1 MPDIQKFTKASLV
14 ADSLSLGPHWV
25 YDQSKIAHAYPD
37 GVFAFSDP
45 TSQYHPKRRAGE
57 FTHYGDQ
64 TLILSRSIEKRG
76 GFALDGWREDWVQ
89 AMSGFD
95 GYLDGASRDTLATE
109 GASPSSSH
117 DLSGAARIAPILDL
131 GLPVEGAVKAA
142 REQTYLTHGDK
153 GVVEISEF
161 FVRAVYAIESGL
173 NFESAFERA
182 VEEGSY
188 EVIDPSRFILAAKQA
203 DTSAFR
209 ETASSLGQ
217 ACSWEDAFPLTLYFA
232 LRPEASFA
240 QTISD
245 NNLAGGDTSARSMLL
260 AVLFAAR
267 DGDVG
272 GPLFDG
278 LALS

>member
-1 MPDIQKFTKASLV
+1 MPELQKFSKASLV

-25 YDQSKIAHAYPD
+25 YDQSKIALDYPE
-37 GVFAFSDP
+37 GVFGFSNP
-45 TSQYHPKRRAGE
+45 TSQYHPNRKAGE

-64 TLILSRSIEKRG
+64 TLILARSIEKRG
-76 GFALDGWREDWVQ
+76 GFDLDAWRADWVQ
-89 AMSGFD
+89 AMAGFD
-95 GYLDGASRDTLATE
+95 GYLDGASRDTLATQGE
-109 GASPSSSH
+109 TPSSSH
-117 DLSGAARIAPILDL
+117 DISGAARIAPILDL
-131 GLPVEGAVKAA
+131 GLPVEAAVTAA
-142 REQTYLTHGDK
+142 RDQTYLTHGDK

-173 NFESAFERA
+173 DFEPAFERA

-188 EVIDPSRFILAAKQA
+188 EVIDPSRYIQAAKEA
-203 DTSAFR
+203 NAEDFR
-209 ETASSLGQ
+209 ETAMSIGQ

-232 LRPEASFA
+232 LRPGVSFA

-272 GPLFDG
+272 GTLFGG
-278 LALS
+278 LAHS